1 MIRIKYADGDY
12 DCVADFMLETLI
24 SSNRIEAFY
33 RRSEDRWVV
42 VGDDP
47 MKAWVSSIAEETA
60 QEGGPLHPDVR

>member
-47 MKAWVSSIAEETA
+47 MRGMGFKHRGRERRKKVDRYTLA
-60 QEGGPLHPDVR
+60 